1 MIVESGGLTLFQRNT
16 CSPANA
22 KFPSLALRGFKT
34 KNPAQVNLAGF
45 LSFNPL
51 RNFAFD
57 RGVGRNDQNFTVSM
71 FMRHHTDFE
80 KRGHRIGD
88 ALTKF
93 NILKIF
99 SFSKCR

>member
-1 MIVESGGLTLFQRNT
+1 MV
-16 CSPANA
+16 
-22 KFPSLALRGFKT
+22 
-34 KNPAQVNLAGF
+34 
-45 LSFNPL
+45 
-51 RNFAFD
+51 D